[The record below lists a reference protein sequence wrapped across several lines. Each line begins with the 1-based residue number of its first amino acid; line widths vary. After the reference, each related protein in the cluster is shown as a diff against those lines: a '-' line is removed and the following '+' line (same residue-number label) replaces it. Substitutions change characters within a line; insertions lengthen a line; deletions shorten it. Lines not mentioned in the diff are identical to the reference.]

1 VGTTGVVSPNTF
13 KRLHDFSHGVLDHV
27 KSYYNS
33 SLWQT
38 DSKGPSVLST
48 PIVAEKPAQMNG
60 IHELPSQL
68 KEAETL
74 RPSSE
79 TETEMPEMSEVSSA
93 PFLKKQSATTDN
105 LPPGV
110 LYQVKAAYKYQAED
124 MDELQF
130 EVGEVIDVVEYEDP
144 EEQEEGWLMGVR
156 SSTGQK
162 GLFPA
167 NFTRPI

>member
-1 VGTTGVVSPNTF
+1 
-13 KRLHDFSHGVLDHV
+13 
-27 KSYYNS
+27 
-33 SLWQT
+33 
-38 DSKGPSVLST
+38 
-48 PIVAEKPAQMNG
+48 M
-60 IHELPSQL
+60 
-68 KEAETL
+68 
-74 RPSSE
+74 
-79 TETEMPEMSEVSSA
+79 
-93 PFLKKQSATTDN
+93 
-105 LPPGV
+105 

-144 EEQEEGWLMGVR
+144 EEQVELQRMIQNEPGLDTVYMFQEEGWLMGVR

>member
-1 VGTTGVVSPNTF
+1 M
-13 KRLHDFSHGVLDHV
+13 GVLAGLPTVCYLAASTMADTKGANISRMV
-27 KSYYNS
+27 LKQAGRAKEKILQNLGKSDKTNGSGHSY
-33 SLWQT
+33 
-38 DSKGPSVLST
+38 D
-48 PIVAEKPAQMNG
+48 IPAG
-60 IHELPSQL
+60 
-68 KEAETL
+68 T
-74 RPSSE
+74 
-79 TETEMPEMSEVSSA
+79 
-93 PFLKKQSATTDN
+93 TTDN

-130 EVGEVIDVVEYEDP
+130 EVGEVIDVVEYEEPD
-144 EEQEEGWLMGVR
+144 EQEEGWLMGVR